1 MLIARGK
8 IKSFFVLL
16 VCVVFVSSYMVCNVN
31 QVPKFCMHCKGI
43 KTTLTP
49 EGTPYAC
56 KYCNGTGILK
66 SSEGNIIK

>member
-1 MLIARGK
+1 MIMQMYKLF
-8 IKSFFVLL
+8 SCLFFLQMAVVLP
-16 VCVVFVSSYMVCNVN
+16 VFAGNEVN

-66 SSEGNIIK
+66 SSESNIIK

>member
-16 VCVVFVSSYMVCNVN
+16 VCFVFVSNYIECNTG
-31 QVPKFCMHCKGI
+31 QTQKYCMHCKGI

-66 SSEGNIIK
+66 SSESNIIK

>member
-1 MLIARGK
+1 MLLACTK
-8 IKSFFVLL
+8 KTL
-16 VCVVFVSSYMVCNVN
+16 VVFISFVVLTNVSIVDQLNCVKL
-31 QVPKFCMHCKGI
+31 PCMHCKGI

-66 SSEGNIIK
+66 SSESNIIK